1 MATATAKKTNWL
13 VDMLTS
19 TLGRK
24 LIMALTGLFLILF
37 LVVHLLGNLQLLKSD
52 GGVAFNRYADFM
64 GHNPLIQ
71 IISVGNFFFIV
82 LHIVTSILLTLRNR
96 AARPVQ
102 YAFTQEGKSSNWAS
116 RNMML
121 LGTIVL
127 IFLVVHL
134 QAFWAKS
141 KFGGLA
147 ETSLDGKT
155 VHNLYE
161 ATQVA
166 FSESWIVGLYV
177 LSMIG
182 LAFHLFHGFK
192 SAFQTLGLNHRK
204 YSPAIHHL
212 GVAFAVFVPAAYASI
227 PVLMFLKQES
237 LSLVVLGASGVLAL
251 IVSSVIKPK
260 AERKVSDGGA
270 G

>member
-1 MATATAKKTNWL
+1 MATTTKTANWL

-24 LIMALTGLFLILF
+24 LIMALTGIFLILF
-37 LVVHLLGNLQLLKSD
+37 LVVHLIGNLQLLKDD
-52 GGVAFNRYADFM
+52 GGAAFNRYADFM

-71 IISVGNFFFIV
+71 IISIGNFSFIL
-82 LHIVTSILLTLRNR
+82 LHIVTSVMLTMRNR
-96 AARPVQ
+96 TARPVQ
-102 YAFTQEGKSSNWAS
+102 YAYTQEGKSSAWAS
-116 RNMML
+116 RNMMV

-141 KFGGLA
+141 KFGGLN
-147 ETSLDGKT
+147 ETSLDGKS

-161 ATQVA
+161 ATQIA
-166 FSESWIVGLYV
+166 FAENWIVAIYV

-192 SAFQTLGLNHRK
+192 SSLQTLGLNHKK
-204 YSPAIHHL
+204 YSPFIHHV
-212 GVAFAVFVPAAYASI
+212 GVAFAVFVPAAYACI
-227 PVLMFLKQES
+227 PVLMFLKQEANAPIALG
-237 LSLVVLGASGVLAL
+237 LSGGIAFVLSYL
-251 IVSSVIKPK
+251 IKPRQELK
-260 AERKVSDGGA
+260 KSEGGA

>member
-1 MATATAKKTNWL
+1 MATATITKNWL

-37 LVVHLLGNLQLLKSD
+37 LVVHLLGNLQLLKD
-52 GGVAFNRYADFM
+52 DNGEAFNRYADFM

-71 IISVGNFFFIV
+71 TISIGNFFFIA
-82 LHIVTSILLTLRNR
+82 LHIVTSILLTLKNK

-102 YAFTQEGKSSNWAS
+102 YAYSNMGKSSSWAS

-141 KFGGLA
+141 KFGGLNN
-147 ETSLDGKT
+147 TTLDGKS

-166 FSESWIVGLYV
+166 FAEAWIVGLYV

-192 SAFQTLGLNHRK
+192 SSFQTLGLNHKK
-204 YSPAIHHL
+204 YSPIIHHI
-212 GVAFAVFVPAAYASI
+212 GVAFAVFVPAAYACI
-227 PVLMFLKQES
+227 PVLMFLKEES
-237 LSLVVLGASGVLAL
+237 STPIALGGSALLAL
-251 IVSSVIKPK
+251 VASLLIKPK
-260 AERKVSDGGA
+260 EGKKMSEGGA

>member
-1 MATATAKKTNWL
+1 MATATITKNWL

-37 LVVHLLGNLQLLKSD
+37 LVVHLLGNLQLLKND
-52 GGVAFNRYADFM
+52 GGEAFNRYADFM

-71 IISVGNFFFIV
+71 TISIGNFFFIV
-82 LHIVTSILLTLRNR
+82 LHIVTSILLTIKNR
-96 AARPVQ
+96 QARPVQ
-102 YAFTQEGKSSNWAS
+102 YVYSNMGKSSSWAS

-141 KFGGLA
+141 KFGGLNN
-147 ETSLDGKT
+147 TTLDGKT
-155 VHNLYE
+155 IRNLYE
-161 ATQVA
+161 ATQIA
-166 FSESWIVGLYV
+166 FSEAWIVGLYV
-177 LSMIG
+177 ISMVG

-192 SAFQTLGLNHRK
+192 SAFQTLGINHKK
-204 YSPAIHHL
+204 YTPLIHHI
-212 GVAFAVFVPAAYASI
+212 GIAFAVFVPAAYACI

-237 LSLVVLGASGVLAL
+237 TAPIVLSVAAVLAFIISL
-251 IVSSVIKPK
+251 NIKPREGK
-260 AERKVSDGGA
+260 KMIEGSA

>member
-1 MATATAKKTNWL
+1 MVTTTAKKTNWL

-37 LVVHLLGNLQLLKSD
+37 LIVHLIGNLQLLKGD
-52 GGVAFNRYADFM
+52 NGEAFNRYADFM

-71 IISVGNFFFIV
+71 TISIGNFFFIA
-82 LHIVTSILLTLRNR
+82 LHIITSILLTLKNR
-96 AARPVQ
+96 AARPVE
-102 YAFTQEGKSSNWAS
+102 YAYSNMGKSSSWAS

-141 KFGGLA
+141 KFGDLGS
-147 ETSLDGKT
+147 TTLDGKS

-161 ATQVA
+161 ATQIA
-166 FSESWIVGLYV
+166 FAEAWIVVLYV

-182 LAFHLFHGFK
+182 LAFHLFHGFQ
-192 SAFQTLGLNHRK
+192 SSFQTLGLNHKK
-204 YSPAIHHL
+204 YSPIIHHI
-212 GVAFAVFVPAAYASI
+212 GVAFAVFVPVAYASI
-227 PVLMFLKQES
+227 PVLMFLKEES
-237 LSLVVLGASGVLAL
+237 STLIALGASAALAL
-251 IVSSVIKPK
+251 VAALVIKPK
-260 AERKVSDGGA
+260 EDKKVSDAGA

>member
-1 MATATAKKTNWL
+1 MATTTAKKTNWL
-13 VDMLTS
+13 VDTLTS

-37 LVVHLLGNLQLLKSD
+37 LVVHLLGNLQLLKD
-52 GGVAFNRYADFM
+52 DNGEAFNRYADFM

-71 IISVGNFFFIV
+71 TISIGNFFFIA
-82 LHIVTSILLTLRNR
+82 LHIFTSILLTLKNR

-102 YAFTQEGKSSNWAS
+102 YAYSNMGKSSSWAS

-121 LGTIVL
+121 LGTIIL

-141 KFGGLA
+141 KFGLLDN
-147 ETSLDGKT
+147 TTLDGKS
-155 VHNLYE
+155 VHNLYAATKIAFDE
-161 ATQVA
+161 A
-166 FSESWIVGLYV
+166 WIVGLYV

-192 SAFQTLGLNHRK
+192 SSFQTLGLNHKK
-204 YSPAIHHL
+204 YSPLIHHI
-212 GVAFAVFVPAAYASI
+212 GIAFAVFVPAAYACI

-237 LSLVVLGASGVLAL
+237 VAPIALGASALVALGTSLA
-251 IVSSVIKPK
+251 IKPK
-260 AERKVSDGGA
+260 EGKKMSEGGA
-270 G
+270 

>member
-1 MATATAKKTNWL
+1 MATATITKNWL

-37 LVVHLLGNLQLLKSD
+37 LVVHLLGNLQLLKND
-52 GGVAFNRYADFM
+52 GGEAFNRYADFM

-71 IISVGNFFFIV
+71 TISIGNFFFIA
-82 LHIVTSILLTLRNR
+82 LHIVTSILLTLKNR
-96 AARPVQ
+96 SARPIQ
-102 YAFTQEGKSSNWAS
+102 YAYSNMGKSSSWAS

-141 KFGGLA
+141 KFGGLNN
-147 ETSLDGKT
+147 TTLDGKS

-161 ATQVA
+161 ATQIA
-166 FSESWIVGLYV
+166 FAESWIVALYV

-192 SAFQTLGLNHRK
+192 SSFQTLGINHKK
-204 YSPAIHHL
+204 YSPLIHHI
-212 GVAFAVFVPAAYASI
+212 GIAFAVFVPAAYACI

-237 LSLVVLGASGVLAL
+237 NAPIALGVSAVAALVISW
-251 IVSSVIKPK
+251 SIKPREGK
-260 AERKVSDGGA
+260 KMSEGGA

>member
-1 MATATAKKTNWL
+1 MATATITKNWL

-37 LVVHLLGNLQLLKSD
+37 LVVHLIGNLQLLKSD
-52 GGVAFNRYADFM
+52 NGEAFNRYADFM

-71 IISVGNFFFIV
+71 VISIGNFFFIV
-82 LHIVTSILLTLRNR
+82 LHIITSILLTLKNK
-96 AARPVQ
+96 AARPVE
-102 YAFTQEGKSSNWAS
+102 YAYNKNIGKSSSWAS

-121 LGTIVL
+121 LGTIIL

-134 QAFWAKS
+134 QAFWAQS
-141 KFGGLA
+141 KFGELSK
-147 ETSLDGKT
+147 TILDGKSI
-155 VHNLYE
+155 HDLYQS
-161 ATQVA
+161 TKIA
-166 FSESWIVGLYV
+166 FAESWIVGLYV

-192 SAFQTLGLNHRK
+192 SAFQTLGINHKK
-204 YSPAIHHL
+204 YNPLIHHV
-212 GVAFAVFVPAAYASI
+212 GVAFAVFVPAAYACI
-227 PVLMFLKQES
+227 PVLMFLQQES
-237 LSLVVLGASGVLAL
+237 TAPIALGASAGVAL
-251 IVSSVIKPK
+251 LFALLIKPK
-260 AERKVSDGGA
+260 EGKKMSAA

>member
-1 MATATAKKTNWL
+1 MATATKTTNWL

-24 LIMALTGLFLILF
+24 LIMALTGIFLILF
-37 LVVHLLGNLQLLKSD
+37 LVVHLLGNLQLLKDD

-71 IISVGNFFFIV
+71 AISIGNFFFIL
-82 LHIVTSILLTLRNR
+82 LHIVTSIMLTVRNR

-102 YAFTQEGKSSNWAS
+102 YAYTQEGKSSAWSS

-141 KFGGLA
+141 KFGGLS
-147 ETSLDGKT
+147 ETSLDGKS
-155 VHNLYE
+155 VHNLYD

-166 FSESWIVGLYV
+166 FAENWIVAIYV

-192 SAFQTLGLNHRK
+192 SSFQTLGLNHKK
-204 YSPAIHHL
+204 YSPFIHHV
-212 GVAFAVFVPAAYASI
+212 GVAFAVFIPAAYASI

-237 LSLVVLGASGVLAL
+237 MSLFALVGCFVLAL
-251 IVSSVIKPK
+251 VFSMVIKPK
-260 AERKVSDGGA
+260 QELKKSEGGA

>member
-1 MATATAKKTNWL
+1 MATTTAKKTNWL

-37 LVVHLLGNLQLLKSD
+37 LIVHLIGNLQLLKND
-52 GGVAFNRYADFM
+52 GGEAFNRYADFM

-71 IISVGNFFFIV
+71 IISIGNFFFIA
-82 LHIVTSILLTLRNR
+82 LHIITSILLTLKNK
-96 AARPVQ
+96 AARPVE
-102 YAFTQEGKSSNWAS
+102 YAYTNMGKSSPWAS

-141 KFGGLA
+141 KFGGLS
-147 ETSLDGKT
+147 ETTLDGKS
-155 VHNLYE
+155 VHNLYK
-161 ATQVA
+161 ATQLA
-166 FSESWIVGLYV
+166 FGEAWIVGLYV

-192 SAFQTLGLNHRK
+192 SSFQTLGLNHKK
-204 YSPAIHHL
+204 YSPIIHHI
-212 GVAFAVFVPAAYASI
+212 GVAFAVFVPAAYACI

-237 LSLVVLGASGVLAL
+237 TTPIALGLFGGIAFVLSFL
-251 IVSSVIKPK
+251 IKPK
-260 AERKVSDGGA
+260 ESKNMS
-270 G
+270 

>member
-1 MATATAKKTNWL
+1 MATATITKNWL
-13 VDMLTS
+13 ADMLTS

-37 LVVHLLGNLQLLKSD
+37 LVVHLLGNLQLLKGD
-52 GGVAFNRYADFM
+52 NGEAFNRYADFM

-71 IISVGNFFFIV
+71 TISIGNFFFIV
-82 LHIVTSILLTLRNR
+82 LHIVTSILLTLKNR

-102 YAFTQEGKSSNWAS
+102 YAYNNMGKSSPWAS

-141 KFGGLA
+141 KFG
-147 ETSLDGKT
+147 SLNDISIDGKS

-161 ATQVA
+161 ATQIA
-166 FSESWIVGLYV
+166 FAESWIVALYV
-177 LSMIG
+177 LSMVG

-192 SAFQTLGLNHRK
+192 SAFQTLGFNHKK
-204 YSPAIHHL
+204 YSSLIHHV
-212 GVAFAVFVPAAYASI
+212 GVAFAVFVPAAYACI

-237 LSLVVLGASGVLAL
+237 ATPIALGASAVVAL
-251 IVSSVIKPK
+251 VISFLIKPK
-260 AERKVSDGGA
+260 EGKKMVESSA

>member
-1 MATATAKKTNWL
+1 MATTTKTTNWL

-37 LVVHLLGNLQLLKSD
+37 LVVHLIGNLQLLKDD
-52 GGVAFNRYADFM
+52 GGAAFNRYADFM

-71 IISVGNFFFIV
+71 AISIGNFFFIL
-82 LHIVTSILLTLRNR
+82 LHIVTSIMLTMRNR

-102 YAFTQEGKSSNWAS
+102 YAYTQEGKSSAWSS
-116 RNMML
+116 RNMMI

-127 IFLVVHL
+127 IFLAVHL

-141 KFGGLA
+141 KFGGLN
-147 ETSLDGKT
+147 ETALDGKS

-161 ATQVA
+161 ATQIA
-166 FSESWIVGLYV
+166 FAENWIVAIYV

-192 SAFQTLGLNHRK
+192 SVFQTLGLNHKK
-204 YSPAIHHL
+204 YSPFIHHV
-212 GVAFAVFVPAAYASI
+212 GVAFAVFVPAAYACI

-237 LSLVVLGASGVLAL
+237 MSLFALAGSFVLAL
-251 IVSSVIKPK
+251 GFSMAIKPK
-260 AERKVSDGGA
+260 KALQKSEGGA

>member
-1 MATATAKKTNWL
+1 MTTTTKKTNWL

-24 LIMALTGLFLILF
+24 LIMALTGLFLVLF
-37 LVVHLLGNLQLLKSD
+37 LVVHLLGNLQLLKDDS
-52 GGVAFNRYADFM
+52 GAAFNKYADFM

-71 IISVGNFFFIV
+71 IISIGNFFFIV
-82 LHIVTSILLTLRNR
+82 LHIITSILLTLRNK
-96 AARPVQ
+96 AARPVG
-102 YAFTQEGKSSNWAS
+102 YAYTQEGKSSAWAS
-116 RNMML
+116 RNMMI

-141 KFGGLA
+141 KFGGLN
-147 ETSLDGKT
+147 ETSLEGKS

-161 ATQVA
+161 ATQIA
-166 FSESWIVGLYV
+166 FAENWIVGLYV

-192 SAFQTLGLNHRK
+192 SIFQTLGLNHKK
-204 YSPAIHHL
+204 YSPFIHHV
-212 GVAFAVFVPAAYASI
+212 GVAFAVFIPTAYASI

-237 LSLVVLGASGVLAL
+237 MSVFALAGSAALALALSL
-251 IVSSVIKPK
+251 IFKP
-260 AERKVSDGGA
+260 RKDSQKTEGGA